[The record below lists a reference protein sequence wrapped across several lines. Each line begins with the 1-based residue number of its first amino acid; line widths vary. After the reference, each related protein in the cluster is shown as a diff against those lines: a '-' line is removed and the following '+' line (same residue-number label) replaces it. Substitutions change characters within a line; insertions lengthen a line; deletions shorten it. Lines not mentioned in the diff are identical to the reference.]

1 MCVCIHHARGKG
13 ERERERERERRE
25 RDKEDRDKEREQY
38 MRQPGYNKPV
48 VLHYS
53 RNEYIIGTKLSIL
66 QS

>member
-1 MCVCIHHARGKG
+1 MCVHSSCKREG
-13 ERERERERERRE
+13 RERERERERE

>member
-1 MCVCIHHARGKG
+1 MCVYSSRKREGRG
-13 ERERERERERRE
+13 RE

-38 MRQPGYNKPV
+38 TRQPGYSKPV